1 MIEADEKISV
11 DIKKPS
17 KFKKIITIAT
27 LIVIFGT
34 AAYFYIRH
42 QELYPSTDDAYIHA
56 NVLYIAPQVS
66 GRVLQVNV
74 KDYQHVADGDLLVS
88 IDPALFQVQL
98 EKAKAAYEAA
108 TLENRATDDAIL
120 AASAKVRAADAN
132 LIDVQKNYQR
142 EMVLVKQNVVSRQA
156 GDDEKA
162 KLASAQT
169 ALEAAR
175 AEMSQ
180 LITEQGAKGNEAPK
194 VKQAAAELTQAT
206 LNLSYTNIYS
216 PHDGTLG
223 TVSIR
228 PGSYVSP
235 GLAMMPMVE
244 DHTAWV
250 EANYKEKD
258 IGSMKPGMTA
268 NVVLDM
274 YPDVTF
280 SASVES
286 LSPASGSSFS
296 LLPPEN
302 ATGNWVKVPQR
313 FPVRIK
319 LTDLDGKPMMRVGAS
334 ATVTVDTLSETK

>member
-1 MIEADEKISV
+1 MIEADKKISV

-17 KFKKIITIAT
+17 KFKKLITIIT
-27 LIVIFGT
+27 LVVIFGT
-34 AAYFYIRH
+34 AVYFYIRH
-42 QELYPSTDDAYIHA
+42 QELYPSTGDAYIHA

-74 KDYQHVADGDLLVS
+74 TDYQHVADGDLLVS

-98 EKAKAAYEAA
+98 EEAKAAYEAA

-142 EMVLVKQNVVSRQA
+142 EMELVKQNVVSKQE

-162 KLASAQT
+162 QLAAAQT
-169 ALEAAR
+169 SLEAAR

-206 LNLSYTNIYS
+206 LNLSYTNIYA

-228 PGSYVSP
+228 PGSFVSP

-268 NVVLDM
+268 KVVLDM
-274 YPDVTF
+274 YPDETF

>member
-17 KFKKIITIAT
+17 KFKKLITIIT
-27 LIVIFGT
+27 LVVIFGT
-34 AAYFYIRH
+34 AVYFYIRH
-42 QELYPSTDDAYIHA
+42 QELYPNTGDAYIHA

-74 KDYQHVADGDLLVS
+74 TDYQHVADGDLLVS

-142 EMVLVKQNVVSRQA
+142 EMELVKQNVVSKQE

-162 KLASAQT
+162 QLAAAQT
-169 ALEAAR
+169 SLEAAR

-206 LNLSYTNIYS
+206 LNLSYTNIYA

-228 PGSYVSP
+228 PGSFVSP

-268 NVVLDM
+268 KVVLDM
-274 YPDVTF
+274 YPDETF

>member
-1 MIEADEKISV
+1 MTSTDEPISV
-11 DIKKPS
+11 NIKKPS
-17 KFKKIITIAT
+17 KFKKLIIIIA
-27 LIVIFGT
+27 LIVVFGI
-34 AAYFYIRH
+34 AGYFYIRH
-42 QELYPSTDDAYIHA
+42 QELYPTTADAYVHA

-66 GRVLQVNV
+66 GKVLQVNV
-74 KDYQHVADGDLLVS
+74 VDYQHVADGDLMVS
-88 IDPALFQVQL
+88 IDPALFQIEL

-108 TLENRATDDAIL
+108 TQENKATDDAIL
-120 AASAKVRAADAN
+120 AASANVRAADAK
-132 LIDVQKNYQR
+132 LVDVQKNYQR
-142 EMVLVKQNVVSRQA
+142 QMELVKQNVVSKQV

-162 KLASAQT
+162 KLADAQT

-175 AEMSQ
+175 ADMSQ

-194 VKQAAAELTQAT
+194 VKQAAAALSQAT
-206 LNLSYTNIYS
+206 LNLSYTNIYA

-223 TVSIR
+223 QVSIR
-228 PGSYVSP
+228 PGSFVSP
-235 GLAMMPMVE
+235 GLAMMPLVE
-244 DHTAWV
+244 DNTAWI

-258 IGSMKPGMTA
+258 VGSLKPGMSAT
-268 NVVLDM
+268 VELDM

-319 LTDLDGKPMMRVGAS
+319 FGDLDGKPMMRVGAS
-334 ATVTVDTLSETK
+334 ASVTVDTLSETK